1 MMMGLYV
8 VPSLKAKGT
17 LIGEAESWAASIG
30 AVFVPRRGQTVE
42 QLRRRYG
49 TEHLLIYT
57 SRGPVIERDEGKHF
71 FSLNMAELRIQQL
84 RKGKPDHLLEA
95 FGADR
100 PVSVLDAT
108 CGFGADAIV
117 ASFGLPAGSAVTA
130 LEAVP
135 QMAAVTGWGFSHFVH
150 ETCDVTQALRRIT
163 LYNENYRTYLANCQK
178 PYDIIYFD
186 PMFSQPVQASCQF
199 QPVRAIMDHE
209 ELTMESLERA
219 MHISK
224 RVVVKGRYLQPLLQ
238 VFPSAR
244 IMGGRYSHV
253 RYAVLEGKI
262 HG

>member
-1 MMMGLYV
+1 MMAELYV

-17 LIGEAESWAASIG
+17 LSQEAESWAESIG
-30 AVFVPRRGQTVE
+30 AVFVPRRGRTVE

-84 RKGKPDHLLEA
+84 RKGKADHLLEA
-95 FGADR
+95 FGVKR

-108 CGFGADAIV
+108 CGFGADSIV
-117 ASFGLPAGSAVTA
+117 ASFGLPAGSAIAA

-135 QMAAVTGWGFSHFVH
+135 QMAAVTGWGFSHYVH
-150 ETCDVTQALRRIT
+150 DKCDVTEALRRIR
-163 LYNENYRTYLANCQK
+163 LYNENYRTYLANCRET
-178 PYDIIYFD
+178 YDIIYFD

-209 ELTMESLERA
+209 ELTRASLERA
-219 MHISK
+219 MHLSK
-224 RVVVKGRYLQPLLQ
+224 RVVVKGRFLQPLLQ
-238 VFPSAR
+238 AFPAAR
-244 IMGGRYSHV
+244 IMGGRYSRV
-253 RYAVLEGKI
+253 RYAVLEGNI